1 MNQTQ
6 SNKQIHFSESVRE
19 LILDSVNELA
29 NAVSVTLGPRGRNVI
44 IGKDG
49 VPHITK
55 DGVTV
60 AKSIKFSDPSKDLI
74 VSVIQE
80 ASQQTADNA
89 GDGTTTSTV
98 ISQAIIQHAMKLI
111 RGGKNPI
118 VLKREM
124 DIAVSELV
132 SKLKEVSNDVSETE
146 TLKQIATISAN
157 GDTVI
162 GGMIADAL
170 NQIGNDGVIEVQ
182 EGNGIE
188 NELDIVEGLEFD
200 KGYLSHHFITDSHK
214 MQSVLDNPLI
224 FLYSGRLST
233 IDDVNPLLEKA
244 ASDNRPLLVIADE
257 IESQALAML
266 IVNTARGLI
275 KGCAVKSPG
284 FGDKLERMYDIAA
297 LTGGDVVGTPGLPLE
312 AFNADNF
319 GEAEKVI
326 IGRNKTV
333 IVNGM
338 GTTDGITTR
347 IEQIKTQMRDM
358 DGVSDFEKDK
368 LNKRLSSLT
377 GGMAVMRVG
386 GQSEIEMKERKD
398 RIDDALLATRAAIE
412 EGYVA
417 GGGSTLYYLASK
429 MNAETDGGSVLI
441 SAITSPIRKI
451 MENAG
456 IENVDELLE
465 HIVELNYGYDIS
477 NETPKLINLI
487 EAGIIDPTKVVR
499 VALEKAVS
507 VAGTLLT
514 TNCMVVEEPTKNDTP
529 IEVM

>member
-1 MNQTQ
+1 MTQ
-6 SNKQIHFSESVRE
+6 KESNKQIYFSENVRE

-29 NAVSVTLGPRGRNVI
+29 DAVSVTLGPRGRNVI

-49 VPHITK
+49 IPHITK

-98 ISQAIIQHAMKLI
+98 ISQAIIKHAMRLI
-111 RGGKNPI
+111 RAGKNPI

-124 DIAVSELV
+124 DTAVSELV
-132 SKLKEVSNDVSETE
+132 SMLKEVSNDVSETE
-146 TLKQIATISAN
+146 TLRQIATISAN
-157 GDTVI
+157 GDTII
-162 GGMIADAL
+162 GNMIADAL

-200 KGYLSHHFITDSHK
+200 KGYLSHHFITDPHK
-214 MQSVLDNPLI
+214 MQAVLDNPLI
-224 FLYSGRLST
+224 FIYSGRLST
-233 IDDVNPLLEKA
+233 IEDVNPLLEKA
-244 ASDNRPLLVIADE
+244 ASDNRSLLVIADE
-257 IESQALAML
+257 VESQALAMM

-275 KGCAVKSPG
+275 RACAVKSPG

-312 AFNADNF
+312 SFGTDNF

-338 GTTDGITTR
+338 GSADGIHTR
-347 IEQIKTQMRDM
+347 VEQIKTQMKDIA
-358 DGVSDFEKDK
+358 GVSDFEKDK
-368 LNKRLSSLT
+368 LNKRLSALT

-417 GGGSTLYYLASK
+417 GGGSTLYYLSNKIAS
-429 MNAETDGGSVLI
+429 NTDGASVLRL
-441 SAITSPIRKI
+441 AITSPIRKI

-456 IENVDELLE
+456 IENSDELLDN
-465 HIVELNYGYDIS
+465 IVELNYGYDIS
-477 NETPKLINLI
+477 NENPQLVNLI
-487 EAGIIDPTKVVR
+487 DAGIIDPTKVVR

-514 TNCMVVEEPTKNDTP
+514 TNCMVVEEPTKEDTHFEP
-529 IEVM
+529 M